1 MPNPLPPDLLLRGS
15 LITLRRKCGK
25 PSCHCAAEDAPHET
39 PALSTSVRNV
49 TQMLT
54 LRREDLALV
63 RNALHRYQR
72 ASAELDRK
80 ALSGITL
87 LRRHLRRSAGRARR
101 R

>member
-1 MPNPLPPDLLLRGS
+1 MPSRLPADLLLRGS

-25 PSCHCAAEDAPHET
+25 PSCHCAEDVPHES

-49 TQMLT
+49 TQIVT
-54 LRREDLALV
+54 LRREVVAEVRKAL
-63 RNALHRYQR
+63 RRYQQ
-72 ASAELDRK
+72 AVAELDHK

-87 LRRHLRRSAGRARR
+87 LRRHLRGSAGRARR

>member
-1 MPNPLPPDLLLRGS
+1 MPNRLPADLLLRGS

-25 PSCHCAAEDAPHET
+25 PSCHCAEDAPHES
-39 PALSTSVRNV
+39 PALSISVRNV
-49 TQMLT
+49 TQIVT
-54 LRREDLALV
+54 LRREDMAQVRQAL
-63 RNALHRYQR
+63 RRYQQ
-72 ASAELDRK
+72 ALAELDRK